1 MTAIAVKP
9 GRIVTPSGNGA
20 AAPQPAAEMRLLG
33 SIHLD
38 EAFTALQ
45 YHKDAWVA
53 TGIDERIALLAEIRQ
68 RMAAVGERWV
78 GAILEAKGTT
88 DDAFGQ
94 GEEWANYALA
104 LRWMRLLH
112 RSLLD
117 IQRYGRPRL
126 PASPKT
132 RPGGQV
138 AVRVFPQT
146 LADRMLFMGVTGE
159 VWMQPGVTAEET
171 LARQAAAYQ
180 HPAHAGHVVLLLGAG
195 NAAFMPP
202 GDVLHQLFI
211 ADRVVLHKLNPV
223 NAYLAPL
230 LEEVMQPLVQRGFLR
245 IMAGDAAEGATLCAH
260 PAVDTIHLTGCDKTF
275 EAIVFGPGAEGQL
288 RKAERRPM
296 LDKPI
301 TAELG
306 NVTPII
312 VVPGPWSQ
320 RNVREQA
327 LHLATWLALNAG
339 FNCIS
344 ERVIVQQREWPLR
357 EALLD
362 AMGAVLSRTP
372 THRAYYPGAAERY
385 AAFVDAHPNARR
397 FGDPQPGHLPWTLIP
412 GVDPAN
418 RDEICFTTEAFCS
431 LVAETGLP
439 ASDPADFLDRAVEFA
454 NDTLWGTLGATI
466 IVHPRSLADRRTAAA
481 FEQALAGLRYGT
493 ISVNHWLGY
502 AFYFGLS
509 PWGAYPGS
517 DLYDVQSGIG
527 MANNALMLDGAEK
540 TVYRAPFHKLVDPYT
555 LRSKRIAEFG
565 RKLVAFDGATS
576 LASFASLLW
585 TSLRC

>member
-9 GRIVTPSGNGA
+9 SRVAKPSGNGA
-20 AAPQPAAEMRLLG
+20 AAPQPAIEALPPGMK
-33 SIHLD
+33 HLD
-38 EAFTALQ
+38 EALAVLQ
-45 YHKDAWVA
+45 SHKGAWVA
-53 TGIDERIALLAEIRQ
+53 TGIDERIALLAEMRQ
-68 RMAAVGERWV
+68 RMAAIGERWV
-78 GAILEAKGTT
+78 AAILEAKGTAN
-88 DDAFGQ
+88 DAFGV

-117 IQRYGRPRL
+117 VQRYGRPRL
-126 PASPKT
+126 PAAPKT
-132 RPGGQV
+132 RPNGRV
-138 AVRVFPQT
+138 TVRVFPQT
-146 LADRMLFMGVTGE
+146 LFDRMLFMGVSGE
-159 VWMQPGVTAEET
+159 VWMQPGLTAKDVP
-171 LARQAAAYQ
+171 ARQARIYQ
-180 HPAHAGHVVLLLGAG
+180 EPGHAGQVLLLLGAG
-195 NAAFMPP
+195 NASFMPP

-211 ADRVVLHKLNPV
+211 ADRVVLLKLNPV
-223 NAYLAPL
+223 NAYLGPL
-230 LEEVMQPLVQRGFLR
+230 LAEVLQPLVQRGVLC
-245 IMAGDAAEGATLCAH
+245 IAAGGPDEGAYLCRH
-260 PAVDTIHLTGCDKTF
+260 PLVDAIHLTGSDKTF
-275 EAIVFGPGAEGQL
+275 EAIVFGPGAEGQQ
-288 RKAERRPM
+288 RKAERRLL

-312 VVPGPWSQ
+312 VVPGPWKE
-320 RNVREQA
+320 RNLAEQA

-344 ERVIVQQREWPLR
+344 ERVIVQQRDWPLR
-357 EALLD
+357 AALLA
-362 AMGAVLSRTP
+362 AMGDVLSRTP

-385 AAFVDAHPNARR
+385 AAFLEAHPDARR
-397 FGDPQPGHLPWTLIP
+397 FGEPQPGHLPWTLLP
-412 GVDPAN
+412 DVDPAN
-418 RDEICFTTEAFCS
+418 ADDICFTSEAFCS

-439 ASDPADFLDRAVEFA
+439 ASDPADFLDRAVAFA

-481 FEQALAGLRYGT
+481 FERALATLRCGT
-493 ISVNHWLGY
+493 VSVNHWLGY

-509 PWGAYPGS
+509 PWGGYPGS
-517 DLYDVQSGIG
+517 DWYDVQSGIG

-555 LRSKRIAEFG
+555 LQSKRIAEFG
-565 RKLVAFDGATS
+565 RKFAAYDSTTS

-585 TSLRC
+585 TSIRC